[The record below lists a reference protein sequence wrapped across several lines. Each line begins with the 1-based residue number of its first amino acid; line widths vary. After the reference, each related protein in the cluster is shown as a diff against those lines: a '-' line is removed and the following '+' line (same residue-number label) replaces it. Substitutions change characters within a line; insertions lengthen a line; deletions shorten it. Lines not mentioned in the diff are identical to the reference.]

1 MTDARTHL
9 KGLELLK
16 TGDVSAIGQAQ
27 PPEAR
32 KGLRS
37 AGAQS

>member
-16 TGDVSAIGQAQ
+16 TGDVSAIKAVF
-27 PPEAR
+27 EF
-32 KGLRS
+32 
-37 AGAQS
+37 